1 MKKVINS
8 KNAPKAIGPYS
19 QAILA
24 GNTLYVSGQLPI
36 DPKTGLM
43 PTTIEEQTK
52 QSLDNIL
59 NIVHE
64 AGFEL
69 TDVVKCHV
77 YLKDLSDFARMNEV
91 YANFFY
97 EHKPARVAFEASRLP
112 KDALVE
118 IDAIAVK

>member
-1 MKKVINS
+1 MIS
-8 KNAPKAIGPYS
+8 SA
-19 QAILA
+19 
-24 GNTLYVSGQLPI
+24 VSYTHLDVYKRQ
-36 DPKTGLM
+36 PKTGLM

-91 YANFFY
+91 YANFF
-97 EHKPARVAFEASRLP
+97 
-112 KDALVE
+112 
-118 IDAIAVK
+118 